1 VGLEEFADRAPYE
14 LSGGMQQRASL
25 CRALV
30 HEPDLLMLDEPFA
43 ALDAF
48 TREELW
54 GVLQALWMERRFTV
68 ILVTH
73 DLREAAFLA
82 DRIHVMS
89 ARPGR
94 IVATKEVPL
103 PFPRSLEDTF
113 KPEFVD
119 IVHELRG
126 LIARERQA

>member
-1 VGLEEFADRAPYE
+1 
-14 LSGGMQQRASL
+14 M
-25 CRALV
+25 
-30 HEPDLLMLDEPFA
+30 HEPELLMLDEPFA

-54 GVLQALWMERRFTV
+54 GVLQNLWLERRFTV

-73 DLREAAFLA
+73 DLREATYLSE
-82 DRIHVMS
+82 DIHIMS

-94 IVATKEVPL
+94 IVATRRVDL
-103 PFPRSLEDTF
+103 PFPRTLYDTF

-119 IVHELRG
+119 IGHELRDH
-126 LIARERQA
+126 ISRERQA